1 MRVLLRV
8 VIQLDELEED
18 KEDELEE
25 DILPELLLQVRSC
38 MADDR
43 LFHFEEGPEN
53 KFNKSKV
60 EKNWVDAT

>member
-1 MRVLLRV
+1 MQGEE
-8 VIQLDELEED
+8 IQLDELEE
-18 KEDELEE
+18 EELELELEE
-25 DILPELLLQVRSC
+25 DILPELLLQVWSC

-53 KFNKSKV
+53 KFNESNV